1 MCKCKS
7 GCVNRRCACLKS
19 GQACT
24 DECQCQRCQNPLN
37 GVDTENLSICV
48 IQNIQAYNALSQVEL
63 NQAYALPCEHANV
76 ALKTLLT
83 GYECPECSEDYSYSL
98 CWNEVVQEGNSWH
111 CEVCGTCR
119 DWREWHCEN
128 CNKCTYG
135 VTLPCEY
142 CGEEGPMAF
151 MAC

>member
-7 GCVNRRCACLKS
+7 GCTNRRCACLKN

-37 GVDTENLSICV
+37 GVDTENLPMCV
-48 IQNIQAYNALSQVEL
+48 IQNIQAYKALSQAEL
-63 NQAYALPCEHANV
+63 NQAYTLPCEHASV
-76 ALKTLLT
+76 PLQTLLT
-83 GYECPECSEDYSYSL
+83 GYECLECSEDYSYSL
-98 CWNEVVQEGNSWH
+98 CWNEVIQEGNSWH